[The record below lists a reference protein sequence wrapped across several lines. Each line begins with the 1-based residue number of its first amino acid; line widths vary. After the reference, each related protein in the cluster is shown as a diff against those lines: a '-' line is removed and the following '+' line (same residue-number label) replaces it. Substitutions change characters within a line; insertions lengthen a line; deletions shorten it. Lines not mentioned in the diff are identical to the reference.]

1 MHKIFMINIKNRQCC
16 SNIFIKPPKL
26 VCSMLQDQLQ
36 RKLKA
41 MEQECPSPSA
51 QNPTLA
57 DKLHFIGRYIS
68 GAVEEVPAK
77 GEKVA
82 YDSSMKENALGIIA
96 SGLVLGP
103 VGWFMSA
110 KLVRDIYRM
119 QH

>member
-1 MHKIFMINIKNRQCC
+1 
-16 SNIFIKPPKL
+16 
-26 VCSMLQDQLQ
+26 MLQDQLQ

-41 MEQECPSPSA
+41 MEQESPSPSA

-57 DKLHFIGRYIS
+57 DKFHFIGRYIS
-68 GAVEEVPAK
+68 GAVEEVPAR
-77 GEKVA
+77 GDKVA
-82 YDSSMKENALGIIA
+82 YDSNMKENAIGIIA

-110 KLVRDIYRM
+110 KLVKDLYTA